1 MAYLFKYI
9 SGSYSWML
17 VMVIQGTPTEKKN
30 LCFFLLAQNG
40 KGFIFFSQDKDS
52 LILVNSDSSSEVE
65 QW

>member
-17 VMVIQGTPTEKKN
+17 VMVIQGTPTEKKK